1 MKKIYIWSILLLLI
15 LSVVSCS
22 NENRS
27 PCNTQATSFYN
38 SDALVEYINEIG
50 LSDEVI
56 TYDEIAYIGNFKDVI
71 FLTDIVQSGDY
82 SQYMYTLQ
90 YNELEFS
97 LYVYHE
103 KRDLVDTPAL
113 QYDVTQMSD
122 LRQLP
127 ESVEDKHG
135 NTEIGMFLYT
145 YASNGT
151 LLSIR
156 WDYNGIHYVLSG
168 DFVDYNISRAPDAF
182 ITKLL
187 SPTTIAEAEAMVK
200 Q

>member
-1 MKKIYIWSILLLLI
+1 MKHICIFSIFILLI
-15 LSVVSCS
+15 LSVTSCS
-22 NENRS
+22 NENRTPS
-27 PCNTQATSFYN
+27 NTQSTSFDN

-90 YNELEFS
+90 SNELEFS

-103 KRDLVDTPAL
+103 KRDLVDTPTL
-113 QYDVTQMSD
+113 RYDVTQLSD

-135 NTEIGMFLYT
+135 HTELGMFLYT
-145 YASNGT
+145 YVSNGN
-151 LLSIR
+151 LLSIK
-156 WDYNGIHYVLSG
+156 WNYNGIHYVLSG

-187 SPTTIAEAEAMVK
+187 SPTTIAEAEAMIT